1 MSVNNNYVNVAI
13 KVGNSTQNVKI
24 EKGCVFENNGGKY
37 IVDENG
43 VLNIFDKNT
52 GKWTKTSAINMTNY
66 QLNIFKAMAN
76 NTNEGNGIILSK
88 ADILE
93 AQKKFKQGGFKDDMS
108 EFLVNGY
115 HIEKPKMSTADK
127 YVEAYVTNGKE
138 SQSATLR
145 FQIAELDDLKK
156 ASEKYEQEKTGK
168 QQTPAATGRAAT
180 VSKEALKIL
189 DPDRDGK
196 FKFDKNDYYSYNSL
210 PIPIGGCGL
219 DDKTEK
225 ALYAKLEALNGQKIT
240 PDLIDKLTNILLDT
254 NNPAK
259 GQEVAYAGE
268 GYATE
273 SILHSV
279 ARFAQYLK
287 PETITKLLNEAQAT
301 QIDYPDSN
309 GYTAHK
315 QNVKN
320 MKTLYNRLTPAQKEL
335 YYKQILSAEA
345 NTHPS
350 AIYTDQANGK
360 VLADY
365 IFEKPVSAQNYT
377 RIKALITE
385 MNKPNGI
392 ARTKDE
398 CKNLIETLK
407 ARGQITQAQ
416 ANELYKAGKINK

>member
-1 MSVNNNYVNVAI
+1 MSVNNFVNVAI
-13 KVGNSTQNVKI
+13 RVGNTTQNVKI
-24 EKGCVFENNGGKY
+24 EKGCVFENNGGQY
-37 IVDENG
+37 VVDQNG

-52 GKWTKTSAINMTNY
+52 GKWEKATAINMTKY
-66 QLNIFKAMAN
+66 QLNVFKAMAN
-76 NTNEGNGIILSK
+76 NTNEGNGITLSK
-88 ADILE
+88 ADILK
-93 AQKKFKQGGFKDDMS
+93 AQEKFRQGGFKDDVS

-138 SQSATLR
+138 SQSATLK
-145 FQIAELDDLKK
+145 FQIAELEDLKK
-156 ASEKYEQEKTGK
+156 ASEKYEKEKTPSS
-168 QQTPAATGRAAT
+168 TTGRAET
-180 VSKEALKIL
+180 VSKETLKLL
-189 DPDRDGK
+189 DSDGDGK
-196 FKFDKNDYYSYNSL
+196 FKFDRNDYYSFNNL
-210 PIPIGGCGL
+210 PFPIGGCGL
-219 DDKTEK
+219 DDKTEE

-240 PDLIDKLTNILLDT
+240 PDLIDKLTNILLDA

-268 GYATE
+268 GYATD

-279 ARFAQYLK
+279 ARFAKYLK
-287 PETITKLLNEAQAT
+287 PETITKLLSEQNAT
-301 QIDYPDSN
+301 HIDFIDYEN
-309 GYTAHK
+309 ETYHK

-320 MKTLYNRLTPAQKEL
+320 MKTLYNRLTPKQKEL
-335 YYKQILSAEA
+335 YYKQILSPEA
-345 NTHPS
+345 NSNYGPVYS
-350 AIYTDQANGK
+350 DQANGK
-360 VLADY
+360 SLADY
-365 IFEKPVSAQNYT
+365 IFEKPVSAQNFT
-377 RIKALITE
+377 RIKSLVTE